1 LINRIPTRG
10 VVKPDSNKDKRPR
23 TIGQRG
29 LIPPWRIR
37 WNFMQSLRT
46 GSLRRTYRTD
56 LLRSRKFSTL
66 LKLR

>member
-10 VVKPDSNKDKRPR
+10 VVKTDSNKDKRPR

-29 LIPPWRIR
+29 LIPWRIR
-37 WNFMQSLRT
+37 WNFMRSLRT
-46 GSLRRTYRTD
+46 GSLRRTYRAD
-56 LLRSRKFSTL
+56 LLRSRKFPTL